1 MKKADKRAST
11 ARKATEVAVKRA
23 EAMAMQKAVAL
34 AAKEAAKQAA
44 KEIAREAAKEAAQAA
59 KAAKAAKAAQKAGK
73 GREESTSL
81 TTAEREEL
89 SATRE
94 SLAMVLKSLEA
105 LTSQNASRD
114 LPQVALV
121 KSPVV
126 SQKRQGRNTKNSQKV
141 QSSSQLQRLASI
153 VVKAYI
159 LAISSTEMPSRRKQT
174 LL

>member
-1 MKKADKRAST
+1 MEAVKKADKRALT

-34 AAKEAAKQAA
+34 AAKEAARQAA
-44 KEIAREAAKEAAQAA
+44 KEIAREAAKEAAQ
-59 KAAKAAKAAQKAGK
+59 AAKAAKAAQKAGK

-121 KSPVV
+121 NSPVV

>member
-1 MKKADKRAST
+1 MKKADKRALT

-34 AAKEAAKQAA
+34 AAKEAARQAA
-44 KEIAREAAKEAAQAA
+44 KEIAREAAKEAAQ
-59 KAAKAAKAAQKAGK
+59 AAKAAKAAQKAGK

-121 KSPVV
+121 NSHVV